1 MPRTSPERPAF
12 LGTWWEKVLALVVL
26 VAAGLLALHWWD
38 GRQSGGPARPGMAP
52 ATVLHQG
59 TVKDGETD
67 LTVRYSV
74 DGKSH
79 ETTDPVN
86 AKAFRSQGGVAWVCY
101 APSDP
106 TDASIRLPEDP
117 LCGQN

>member
-12 LGTWWEKVLALVVL
+12 LGTWWEKVLAVVVL
-26 VAAGLLALHWWD
+26 VAAVLLALQWWN
-38 GRQSGGPARPGMAP
+38 GRGSSGPARPGMAP
-52 ATVLHQG
+52 AAVLRQG
-59 TVKDGETD
+59 TATGGETD
-67 LTVRYSV
+67 LTVRYTV

-79 ETTDPVN
+79 QVTAPVN
-86 AKAFRSQGGVAWVCY
+86 ANAFRAQGRVAWVCY

-117 LCGQN
+117 LCGQR